1 MHEAAKIAVARVQ
14 EARDAGGA
22 AQTKWQAAQVA
33 LEAELKRGAIEGIDT
48 ELEHKLSVEVDATAR
63 LASHG
68 VITGRIKIA
77 ETVAQHAVDAY
88 NAHVTSHLLE
98 LLSEVEDECHSTTTA
113 YQRGLTELAPLREA
127 YGQAR
132 SRVAN
137 LLAIA
142 TPRPQAATVGHGL
155 RPAPDVSAYQL
166 PDEPGLCLPA
176 VFLGSEEDSDRAVTT
191 AEPVKAEPVVVV
203 GKA

>member
-1 MHEAAKIAVARVQ
+1 MASLSPNPLPASPVTDAGIRANELHEAAKIAVARVQ

-88 NAHVTSHLLE
+88 NVM
-98 LLSEVEDECHSTTTA
+98 
-113 YQRGLTELAPLREA
+113 
-127 YGQAR
+127 
-132 SRVAN
+132 
-137 LLAIA
+137 
-142 TPRPQAATVGHGL
+142 
-155 RPAPDVSAYQL
+155 
-166 PDEPGLCLPA
+166 
-176 VFLGSEEDSDRAVTT
+176 
-191 AEPVKAEPVVVV
+191 
-203 GKA
+203 